1 MSKIPVRMFRLP
13 TLTLTGQ
20 PWRAG
25 EDDKLFWVNFSF
37 DGLPFVLNDLAVL
50 ETGRTLRGRNF
61 QTAPDGKT
69 RFQFKGIPEKA
80 MTAGLHMHDASWP
93 VRHEH
98 KAYFVPLG
106 AQNQTLK
113 PGKGVLKGSLLPDAG
128 IEVDLK
134 KIDGPGDKFLVAA
147 ASVKSLPCLT
157 GQQYTIEPAGQAVL
171 DVALVTCGVIEPRDL
186 ADFVKKTFR
195 FPGLPTVNA
204 LYSIGLRVN
213 GYTVLPPPLWEEEFE
228 ETVGAEGV
236 RIMTKA
242 WAHFA
247 KKARNAAAQPG
258 GISDEELQKR
268 MLLPTAVYEFLTKK
282 LVADGELRTKEGFFL
297 PVADPETYLS
307 PIAKRALMQ
316 LDERGDAGIDLE
328 NEPNT
333 LFQKTYRDLA
343 RMGLAVATETPW
355 VYGLAGWT
363 ILRQRICGPGTL
375 GRQWR
380 IADVKD
386 LLGVHRKP
394 ILGLLNKLE
403 EEGWL
408 ERREDH
414 RLVVKETGEAVLP
427 GNPPAD
433 DSE

>member
-13 TLTLTGQ
+13 TLTLIGQ

-25 EDDKLFWVNFSF
+25 EDDKLFWVNFRF
-37 DGLPFVLNDLAVL
+37 DALPFVLDNLAVL
-50 ETGRTLRGRNF
+50 ETGRTLRGRSF
-61 QTAPDGKT
+61 QTAADGRTK
-69 RFQFKGIPEKA
+69 FQFKGIPEKA
-80 MTAGLHMHDASWP
+80 MTEGLRLHDASWP

-98 KAYFVPLG
+98 KAYFVPMG
-106 AQNQTLK
+106 AQNQAVV
-113 PGKGVLKGSLLPDAG
+113 GKGVIKGSLLPETG
-128 IEVDLK
+128 IEVELK

-147 ASVKSLPCLT
+147 SSRTALPCLT
-157 GQQYTIEPAGQAVL
+157 GQQYTIETSGHPAL
-171 DVALVTCGVIEPRDL
+171 DAALLTCGSVEPRDL
-186 ADFVKKTFR
+186 ADFVKKAFR

-213 GYTVLPPPLWEEEFE
+213 GYAVLPPPLWEEEFE
-228 ETVGAEGV
+228 ESVGKEGV

-258 GISDEELQKR
+258 GIGSEELQKR
-268 MLLPTAVYEFLTKK
+268 MLLPQPVFEFLTKK
-282 LVADGELRTKEGFFL
+282 LVEDGDLRIKEGFFL

-307 PIAKRALMQ
+307 PIAKRALIQ
-316 LDERGDAGIDLE
+316 LDERGESGVDLE

-343 RMGLAVATETPW
+343 RMGLAVETETPW
-355 VYGLAGWT
+355 VYGLAGWAA
-363 ILRQRICGPGTL
+363 LRARICGPETL
-375 GRQWR
+375 DRQWR

-394 ILGLLNKLE
+394 ILGILNRLE
-403 EEGWL
+403 AEGWL
-408 ERREDH
+408 ERKEDH
-414 RLVVKETGEAVLP
+414 RLVVKECL
-427 GNPPAD
+427 PPA
-433 DSE
+433 SP

>member
-1 MSKIPVRMFRLP
+1 MFRLP
-13 TLTLTGQ
+13 TLTLVGQ

-37 DGLPFVLNDLAVL
+37 DGLPFDLADLAVL
-50 ETGRTLRGRNF
+50 ETGRNLRGRNF
-61 QTAPDGKT
+61 QTSPDGKT

-80 MTAGLHMHDASWP
+80 MTPGLHLHDAAWP

-98 KAYFVPLG
+98 KAYLVPLG
-106 AQNQTLK
+106 AQNQTLNS
-113 PGKGVLKGSLLPDAG
+113 GKGLLKGSLLPQEG
-128 IEVDLK
+128 LEIELK
-134 KIDGPGDKFLVAA
+134 KIDGPGGKFLVAVSSA
-147 ASVKSLPCLT
+147 RSLPCLT
-157 GQQYTIEPAGQAVL
+157 GQQYTVEPVGQTAL
-171 DVALVTCGVIEPRDL
+171 DAALVTCGLVEPRDL

-213 GYTVLPPPLWEEEFE
+213 GWAVLPPPLWEEVFE
-228 ETVGAEGV
+228 ESIGREGV

-242 WAHFA
+242 WSHFA
-247 KKARNAAAQPG
+247 KKAKNAAAQPG
-258 GISDEELQKR
+258 GISDDDLRKR
-268 MLLPTAVYEFLTKK
+268 MLLPPAVYEFLTKK
-282 LVADGELRTKEGFFL
+282 LLEDGELRTNEGFFL
-297 PVADPETYLS
+297 PMADPETYLS
-307 PIAKRALMQ
+307 PVAKRALTQ
-316 LDERGDAGIDLE
+316 LDERGEAGIDLE

-355 VYGLAGWT
+355 VYSRAGWAS
-363 ILRQRICGPGTL
+363 LRARICGPGTL
-375 GRQWR
+375 ERQWR

-408 ERREDH
+408 ERKEDH
-414 RLVVKETGEAVLP
+414 RLVVKETGI
-427 GNPPAD
+427 
-433 DSE
+433 

>member
-13 TLTLTGQ
+13 TLTLVGQ
-20 PWRAG
+20 PWRPS
-25 EDDKLFWVNFSF
+25 DDEKLFWINFSF
-37 DGLPFVLNDLAVL
+37 DGLPFVLDELAVL
-50 ETGRTLRGRNF
+50 ETGRTLKGRNF

-80 MTAGLHMHDASWP
+80 LTAGLHLHDSSWP

-98 KAYFVPLG
+98 KAYMVPLG
-106 AQNQTLK
+106 AQNQTLH
-113 PGKGVLKGSLLPDAG
+113 PGKALLKGSLLAPEG
-128 IEVDLK
+128 VEVEVK
-134 KIDGPGDKFLVAA
+134 KIDGPDGKFLVAV
-147 ASVKSLPCLT
+147 SSKKSLPCLT
-157 GQQYTIEPAGQAVL
+157 GQQYTLEISGQAPL
-171 DVALVTCGVIEPRDL
+171 DTALVTCGTLEPRDL

-228 ETVGAEGV
+228 ETVGNEGV

-258 GISDEELQKR
+258 GIGAEELKTR
-268 MLLPTAVYEFLTKK
+268 MALPPAVFDFLTDK
-282 LVADGELRTKEGFFL
+282 LVTDSELKTKDGFFL

-307 PIAKRALMQ
+307 PIAKRALTQ
-316 LDERGDAGIDLE
+316 LDERGEAGIDLE
-328 NEPNT
+328 NEPNK

-343 RMGLAVATETPW
+343 RMGLAVETETPW
-355 VYGLAGWT
+355 VYGRAGWAA
-363 ILRQRICGPGTL
+363 LRHRICGPQTL

-386 LLGVHRKP
+386 LLSVHRKP

-408 ERREDH
+408 ERKEDH
-414 RLVVKETGEAVLP
+414 RLVIKEAP
-427 GNPPAD
+427 SA
-433 DSE
+433 